1 MFQYFMDDMQQVVTL
16 IDRYINKTEHY
27 NDMKNGYINE
37 YKSFYNAYNNEI
49 EVTKTYEN
57 NIPMAML
64 MKQFKNQLLKR
75 RNNRKALI
83 EVK

>member
-1 MFQYFMDDMQQVVTL
+1 FQYFMDDMQQVVTL

-49 EVTKTYEN
+49 EVTKAHED

-75 RNNRKALI
+75 RNNRKKL
-83 EVK
+83 

>member
-75 RNNRKALI
+75 RNNRKSSN
-83 EVK
+83 